1 MNLDDVDDSTKFWIG
16 KFVMVFHFCLVVW
29 IFSLAL
35 ISFETQWLLISI
47 LLNTTVLTV
56 WYIFGTCPLN
66 KLENYLSSNT
76 QTDHNGLPKNNFI
89 YILAPIFGD
98 RGEEII
104 YHIFSLIPLFG
115 VYVACYKLLNNEY
128 NQQANFNS
136 ASVIE

>member
-47 LLNTTVLTV
+47 VLNTTVLTM

-98 RGEEII
+98 HGEEII

-115 VYVACYKLLNNEY
+115 VYVACYKLLNNKY
-128 NQQANFNS
+128 NPQANFDS
-136 ASVIE
+136 ASLTE